1 MKKHKIWGLATL
13 ILLLGIAT
21 VFILLDQNA
30 ELHQLEK
37 ETAESDK
44 LRQERN
50 KPQETPQVVDVSDN
64 TQRPP
69 PPGETHQT
77 GYWRGDNWH
86 KTEPINPNVAQ
97 NTKQG
102 ADKAEIPEDM
112 PMPDIPLPADLQ
124 NMDWKQWS
132 QKHLAEWEKYIHA
145 LDPAI
150 ERLGRETETLR
161 ANMPP
166 ESSPDY
172 AAAKAKWNAKI
183 VEHNRLVVKKSWRI
197 HEANASLESASE
209 KHNLARFGKK

>member
-69 PPGETHQT
+69 PPGETHQQDT
-77 GYWRGDNWH
+77 GAVTIGIKPNLSILTLHRTRNKVLIKRRYPRTCRCRTFHCQPICRTWIGSSGVKAPGRMGEIHPRPRSGDR
-86 KTEPINPNVAQ
+86 KTRQ
-97 NTKQG
+97 R
-102 ADKAEIPEDM
+102 D
-112 PMPDIPLPADLQ
+112 
-124 NMDWKQWS
+124 
-132 QKHLAEWEKYIHA
+132 
-145 LDPAI
+145 
-150 ERLGRETETLR
+150 
-161 ANMPP
+161 
-166 ESSPDY
+166 
-172 AAAKAKWNAKI
+172 
-183 VEHNRLVVKKSWRI
+183 
-197 HEANASLESASE
+197 
-209 KHNLARFGKK
+209 